1 MSGRKTF
8 VGGDILLA
16 SEINTFLQDQAVMV
30 FDDAADRTTA
40 IPSPSEGMV
49 TYLKDV
55 NSLQQWTGAAWVS
68 VVSGFTASQTI
79 TATDEAWAVPT
90 LGNPIVKVTV
100 IGAGGGGGGGLGDE
114 NSPIAGNGGNG
125 GPSTFG
131 VGEAFALTGSGGLG
145 GAGGARNVA
154 GQTAT
159 PGSAAGNNGYGGQ
172 CNNNSEAR
180 GPGTDGA
187 GGSVVTSYINLTGVS
202 TVDVVI
208 GAGGA
213 AGTAGFNASAG
224 SVGGRGE
231 VVVEYVA
238 G

>member
-79 TATDEAWAVPT
+79 TATDSAWAVPT

-100 IGAGGGGGGGLGDE
+100 SGAGGGGGGGQGDE
-114 NSPIAGNGGNG
+114 GSPAAGNGSNG
-125 GPSTFG
+125 GSSTFG
-131 VGEAFALTGSGGLG
+131 VGEAFALTASGGIG
-145 GAGGARNVA
+145 GGGCGNNIP

-159 PGSAAGNNGYGGQ
+159 PGVASGNNGYGGGT
-172 CNNNSEAR
+172 NSVGDTR
-180 GPGTDGA
+180 GSGTDGA
-187 GGSVVTSYINLTGVS
+187 GGRIITGYINLAGVS
-202 TVDVVI
+202 NVNIAI
-208 GAGGA
+208 GAGGPG
-213 AGTAGFNASAG
+213 GTAGIRASAG
-224 SVGGRGE
+224 SIGGRGE